1 VEKKTLGA
9 EQQIEKKDKRKA
21 KEFQVEKE
29 TSRAEKQVEI
39 KRKEIRCRLRRNISW
54 VASKKN

>member
-29 TSRAEKQVEI
+29 TSRAEQPIE
-39 KRKEIRCRLRRNISW
+39 KERFGDE
-54 VASKKN
+54 